1 MNSAAVKIAKTL
13 PLTDAF
19 AVVHTVYLNRSLM
32 VAAIHLTN
40 ISAAAKKVRLCF
52 VPPGGTPTAANA
64 ILWDFSVDAND
75 IFEFGQD
82 ILIPS
87 EYTVQAMADVTDAVI
102 VYFSGSEE

>member
-19 AVVHTVYLNRSLM
+19 QTVHTIYLNRNLT
-32 VAAIHLTN
+32 VAAIHVTN

-52 VPPGGTPTAANA
+52 VPPGNIPNAANA
-64 ILWDFSVDAND
+64 ILWDFSVPAND
-75 IFEFGQD
+75 FEELGQE

-87 EYTVQAMADVTDAVI
+87 EYTVQAMAEVASAVI